1 MRSNRSVQMV
11 LASGSGFFSEGICK
25 ILAGRSNIK
34 IVAEASDPK
43 EVEKCLDKIKPEFL
57 FLDNTTLNL
66 DIGNLLNAIKEKSPN
81 TKVILFGNRTE
92 RKLASRNV
100 IYVTEETNSSKLIHT
115 IRRKTRAKDILT
127 KGTIGVTRIKRKLVA
142 K

>member
-1 MRSNRSVQMV
+1 MGSNRSVQMV
-11 LASGSGFFSEGICK
+11 LASGSGFFSEGIRE
-25 ILAGRSNIK
+25 ILADRSNIK

-57 FLDNTTLNL
+57 FLDNITLNL
-66 DIGNLLNAIKEKSPN
+66 NIDKLLNIIWEKSPN
-81 TKVILFGNRTE
+81 TKVLLLGNQTE

-100 IYVTEETNSSKLIHT
+100 IYVTEETDSSKLIH
-115 IRRKTRAKDILT
+115 IKRKNSGRGILV
-127 KGTIGVTRIKRKLVA
+127 KGIIGVTRIKRKLIA